1 MPLREGIE
9 PSWENIRDM
18 TQRINQP
25 PIKRVK
31 TDIPI
36 EVPNP
41 DDPLTVEKARH
52 KKMEQMADRA
62 AHRATDTEKLYDE
75 DHPTISGSN

>member
-1 MPLREGIE
+1 
-9 PSWENIRDM
+9 M

-25 PIKRVK
+25 PIKRVR
-31 TDIPI
+31 TDIPV
-36 EVPNP
+36 EVSNP
-41 DDPLTVEKARH
+41 DDPLAEERARH